1 MKISTIGLDPGSSSQ
16 KVVKKSAGGE
26 FSANLD
32 LARREDAENDLAEM
46 LKKINKL
53 GEELKEKPGPEKIK
67 EYKSRIKEYLSFVLK
82 HYYKLTPN
90 YGRYSAQLL
99 IRVEVINR
107 KIEELTAEFIR
118 QQKGAIDIIGR
129 IDEIAGLLVDLYS

>member
-1 MKISTIGLDPGSSSQ
+1 MKISNIGLKPGNAPQ
-16 KVVKKSAGGE
+16 KVAKKSAGGE

-32 LARREDAENDLAEM
+32 LARRENAEKNLAEI

-53 GEELKEKPGPEKIK
+53 GEELKEKPSLEKNK
-67 EYKSRIKEYLSFVLK
+67 EYKRRIRAYLSFVLK
-82 HYYKLTPN
+82 HYYKLSPH
-90 YGRYSAQLL
+90 YGRCSAQLL

-118 QQKGAIDIIGR
+118 RQKGAIDIVGR
-129 IDEIAGLLVDLYS
+129 IDEITGLLVDLYS